1 MKYGLVYGL
10 ISGTIAIVVILA
22 GLELTPRDGLFHGYT
37 FGYLVMLLAMTF
49 IFVGVK
55 RYRDEECGGV
65 IRFGPAFLMGL
76 GIAAVAAVAYVVVF
90 EAYLAAT
97 GYGFL
102 DEYIAGTVRA
112 REAAGMAAAVVARER
127 AELESMLLDPL
138 VRVPFT
144 FLEIFP
150 VGLLVALVS
159 AALLRN
165 PKLLPAR
172 GPAQS

>member
-10 ISGTIAIVVILA
+10 ISGTIAICVILA
-22 GLELTPRDGLFHGYT
+22 GLELTPRDGFFHGYT

-65 IRFGPAFLMGL
+65 IRFGRAFLMGL
-76 GIAAVAAVAYVVVF
+76 GIAAVAAVAYVVIF
-90 EAYLAAT
+90 ETYLAAT

-102 DEYIAGTVRA
+102 DEYIAGTVRD
-112 REAAGMAAAVVARER
+112 REAAGIAVAEVARER
-127 AELESMLLDPL
+127 AELESMLLNPL

-172 GPAQS
+172 GRPA